1 MGKVGTHT
9 LLSQAPEVEAIFYSN
24 DIAAIGG
31 ALHCLEHGMS
41 IPADLAL
48 AGYSGLQ
55 MGQALPQPLT
65 TIRTFRYDIG
75 RIAARNVLKSL
86 THTPVSKITDVG
98 FELVEGATV

>member
-1 MGKVGTHT
+1 MAVGFDHVAA
-9 LLSQAPEVEAIFYSN
+9 SQVLVDHLISKGYRRFGYIGWINN
-24 DIAAIGG
+24 DFSA
-31 ALHCLEHGMS
+31 E
-41 IPADLAL
+41 
-48 AGYSGLQ
+48 

-86 THTPVSKITDVG
+86 TNTPVSKITDVG